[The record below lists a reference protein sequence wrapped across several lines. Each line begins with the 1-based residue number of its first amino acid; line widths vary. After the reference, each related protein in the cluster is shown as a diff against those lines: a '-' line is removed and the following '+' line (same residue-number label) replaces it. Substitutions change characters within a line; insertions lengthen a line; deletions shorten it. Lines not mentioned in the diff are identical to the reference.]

1 MQPPAPTLED
11 AGGDETILKH
21 LQTLHEAAEK
31 YFSLL
36 EAEDWKLEADKSGVQ
51 LYSKKSG
58 ESIDYVKRWMEVK
71 VSKDELISFFVNTD
85 KIKAADKKLVAVD
98 VVEEI
103 DDRTKLIR
111 FEMKGN
117 MIVSNRDFSV
127 IRKRFDLGDGSL
139 FVMQTS
145 IETDKIPKTKAV
157 RGEIVL
163 QGSIIKET
171 SDSSC
176 SIVNIAFVNPKGS
189 IPSSFVNKMKSKQH
203 EVFIKIKEK
212 IES

>member
-1 MQPPAPTLED
+1 M
-11 AGGDETILKH
+11 
-21 LQTLHEAAEK
+21 
-31 YFSLL
+31 
-36 EAEDWKLEADKSGVQ
+36 
-51 LYSKKSG
+51 LY
-58 ESIDYVKRWMEVK
+58 Y
-71 VSKDELISFFVNTD
+71 
-85 KIKAADKKLVAVD
+85 
-98 VVEEI
+98 
-103 DDRTKLIR
+103 
-111 FEMKGN
+111 
-117 MIVSNRDFSV
+117 
-127 IRKRFDLGDGSL
+127 
-139 FVMQTS
+139 
-145 IETDKIPKTKAV
+145 KIPKTKAV